1 MNMTECY
8 VQSINAFSWIQ
19 VTCDTEAGISFDLPR
34 MRAKFTCL
42 HFSSLKDDCV
52 VKFRIFSLFGTD
64 FSSDGVPT
72 GSGGFPETLRGH
84 PRKTGKMVKCK
95 ASI

>member
-1 MNMTECY
+1 MTECY
-8 VQSINAFSWIQ
+8 GKSINVFSLIQ

-52 VKFRIFSLFGTD
+52 VKFRIFSLFETD

-72 GSGGFPETLRGH
+72 GSGGSPETPGDH
-84 PRKTGKMVKCK
+84 PRKTGKMVKRK
-95 ASI
+95 TSI